1 MGMGAG
7 LTNCMG
13 LLRRRRSLRVL
24 MSASNCMYIG
34 IDVGQVEF

>member
-1 MGMGAG
+1 MGMGAW

-13 LLRRRRSLRVL
+13 LLLRMSLRVL